1 MTPQEI
7 NEKIRDL
14 EYRMEMILDMPEEF
28 QTDDIWDEYADL
40 EIKLGVLE
48 SLLEEKN

>member
-1 MTPQEI
+1 MDYQKEI
-7 NEKIRDL
+7 NEI
-14 EYRMEMILDMPEEF
+14 EERMERILDMPEEY

-48 SLLEEKN
+48 SLLEN

>member
-1 MTPQEI
+1 M
-7 NEKIRDL
+7 NKEKILAEIKEIESKMDD
-14 EYRMEMILDMPEEF
+14 ILDMPDEF

-48 SLLEEKN
+48 SLLED